1 MYYQL
6 LFITLFYF
14 MQLTKKNREA
24 ILLYLTQLTQ
34 ADAERIAGLNSVGVS
49 TVWRIWKHI
58 REGQPVEVD
67 NITLAIAQLALANKP
82 VAQQFNKTIRQL
94 SARKRRLAA

>member
-1 MYYQL
+1 
-6 LFITLFYF
+6 

-49 TVWRIWKHI
+49 TVWRIWKNI
-58 REGQPVEVD
+58 REGNPVEVD

-82 VAQQFNKTIRQL
+82 VAQRFNKTIRQL
-94 SARKRRLAA
+94 SERKRRFAA